1 MQLKNL
7 KDKIVKANE
16 DITSGMNRILKAV
29 FYLQNYMEKKKK
41 TRFIFNLYQR
51 LYYTS
56 ERLEKI
62 VDKLNNILIK
72 LDELNKK

>member
-7 KDKIVKANE
+7 KDKILRANQ
-16 DITSGMNRILKAV
+16 DIANGMNKILKVV
-29 FYLQNYMEKKKK
+29 FYLQNYMDKKGK

-72 LDELNKK
+72 LDEKEKK

>member
-29 FYLQNYMEKKKK
+29 FYLQDYMEKKKK

>member
-7 KDKIVKANE
+7 KDKIVRANE
-16 DITSGMNRILKAV
+16 DITSGMNKILKVV

-62 VDKLNNILIK
+62 VDKLNNILIE

>member
-7 KDKIVKANE
+7 KDKIIRANE
-16 DITSGMNRILKAV
+16 DITSGMNKILKVV
-29 FYLQNYMEKKKK
+29 FYLQNYMDKKGK
-41 TRFIFNLYQR
+41 TRFIFNLYQK

-62 VDKLNNILIK
+62 VDKLNDVLIR
-72 LDELNKK
+72 LDEKEKK

>member
-1 MQLKNL
+1 
-7 KDKIVKANE
+7 
-16 DITSGMNRILKAV
+16 V
-29 FYLQNYMEKKKK
+29 FYLQNYMDKKGK

-72 LDELNKK
+72 LDEKEKK

>member
-7 KDKIVKANE
+7 KGKILRANQ
-16 DITSGMNRILKAV
+16 DIANGMNKILKVV
-29 FYLQNYMEKKKK
+29 FYLQDYMDKKGK

-72 LDELNKK
+72 LDEKEKK

>member
-7 KDKIVKANE
+7 KDKIVKANQ
-16 DITSGMNRILKAV
+16 DIANGMNKILKAV
-29 FYLQNYMEKKKK
+29 FYLQDYMEKKKK

-51 LYYTS
+51 LYFTA

-62 VDKLNNILIK
+62 VDKLNNVLIK
-72 LDELNKK
+72 LDEKDKK

>member
-16 DITSGMNRILKAV
+16 DITSGMNKILKVA
-29 FYLQNYMEKKKK
+29 FYLQDYMEKKKK

-72 LDELNKK
+72 LDEKEKK

>member
-7 KDKIVKANE
+7 KDKILRANQ
-16 DITSGMNRILKAV
+16 DIANGMNKILKVV
-29 FYLQNYMEKKKK
+29 FYLQNYMDKKGK

-72 LDELNKK
+72 LDEKDKK

>member
-16 DITSGMNRILKAV
+16 DITSGMNRILKVV
-29 FYLQNYMEKKKK
+29 FYLQDYMEKKKK

-51 LYYTS
+51 LYFTA

-62 VDKLNNILIK
+62 VDKLNNVLIK
-72 LDELNKK
+72 LDEKDKK